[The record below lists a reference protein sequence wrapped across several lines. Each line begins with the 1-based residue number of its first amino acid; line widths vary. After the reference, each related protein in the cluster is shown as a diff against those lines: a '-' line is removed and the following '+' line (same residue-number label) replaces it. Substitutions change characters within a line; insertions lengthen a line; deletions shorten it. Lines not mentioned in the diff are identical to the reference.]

1 MVMLIGPAALGI
13 ADSPLWAKL
22 AVVGAAISYG
32 FAATFAKRFRGISP
46 RSPRPDS

>member
-13 ADSPLWAKL
+13 AGSPLWAKL

-32 FAATFAKRFRGISP
+32 FAASFGKRFRGISP
-46 RSPRPDS
+46 RSPPPGS